1 MVRQSPFAWVEA
13 KALDFPGIWD
23 AVSRHH
29 PWGHPVSYYMI
40 AVIFFEETGFCNIA
54 QAQTSG
60 SLGVGFGQLE
70 VSNPDKKDFYAW
82 LGLPTD
88 YKQVSAMMLAD
99 KNLAVKV
106 HCKYFQYLTSE
117 CNKSLDGCLSAQVG
131 DHVEYKS
138 LFRQGAALLEQ
149 AWNDND
155 RAGYIRA
162 LNHARA
168 NSPKKNS
175 IPEKLFPD
183 YWQYILPDTWFT
195 LGY

>member
-1 MVRQSPFAWVEA
+1 MRNLLNSGTPPPGSTLFSLASEGVSAMVQKCPFAWVEA

-40 AVIFFEETGFCNIA
+40 AVIFFEETGFCNIG

-88 YKQVSAMMLAD
+88 YKQ
-99 KNLAVKV
+99 
-106 HCKYFQYLTSE
+106 
-117 CNKSLDGCLSAQVG
+117 
-131 DHVEYKS
+131 
-138 LFRQGAALLEQ
+138 
-149 AWNDND
+149 
-155 RAGYIRA
+155 
-162 LNHARA
+162 
-168 NSPKKNS
+168 
-175 IPEKLFPD
+175 
-183 YWQYILPDTWFT
+183 
-195 LGY
+195 